1 MGRFRQEI
9 PLIRLLDEVADGLA
23 NLEPGPILLAECPN
37 KFNDAGDDDL
47 WYAVQA
53 GFEYWEQSHF
63 FQYEDKPRVEEHS
76 TFCHTLDP
84 QTLKNRGGTVTGD
97 SIAQLRT
104 SLRHLETNNWR
115 SLIGNERKYG
125 YDDPPVHNGLIALV
139 VEGWRSLTDRERM
152 YGNDDI
158 SDLGGVIIALVIER
172 GQRWLVLQH
181 PNGGDAEI
189 FAWDDDGFF
198 HIGGMLYESARV
210 DERIGERPILS
221 FDWVEK
227 EYVPRLGLE
236 AQAFFSPT
244 VRDKAAGS
252 ELAGLL
258 WRAVCAIREMTVE
271 PFGLLSEGSLRSYGS
286 KISRWGWGSAEAFS
300 PLLRPREGEF
310 RRKNDGVWPKYVAES
325 GSEPEEMSDFAK
337 AMQVQLG
344 LLEDARWREIFASA
358 CGENLRDLGRLGL
371 IADTETAALVRG
383 NAAFEVLPD
392 ALVPLGAFDYPT
404 FLQLDETLEPI
415 REAIRQRG

>member
-23 NLEPGPILLAECPN
+23 DLEPGPILLAECPN
-37 KFNDAGDDDL
+37 KFNDADQDDL

-63 FQYEDKPRVEEHS
+63 FEYETKPFVREHS

-84 QTLKNRGGTVTGD
+84 QALKDRGGAVTGD

-104 SLRHLETNNWR
+104 SLRHLETNSWR
-115 SLIGNERKYG
+115 RLIGNERMYG
-125 YDDPPVHNGLIALV
+125 DDDP
-139 VEGWRSLTDRERM
+139 
-152 YGNDDI
+152 

-181 PNGGDAEI
+181 PNGDDAKI
-189 FAWDDDGFF
+189 FAWDGGGFF
-198 HIGGMLYESARV
+198 LLGGMFYETARV
-210 DERIGERPILS
+210 HERIGDRPILS
-221 FDWVEK
+221 FDWLEK

-258 WRAVCAIREMTVE
+258 WLALSAIREMTVE
-271 PFGLLSEGSLRSYGS
+271 PFGLLSEGSPRSCGVNER
-286 KISRWGWGSAEAFS
+286 RWHPAAAFS

-310 RRKNDGVWPKYVAES
+310 RRKNDGVWPKYVAEY
-325 GSEPEEMSDFAK
+325 GAEPEEMSDFAK

-344 LLEDARWREIFASA
+344 MLEDARWRGIFASA
-358 CGENLRDLGRLGL
+358 CGENAHDLGQLGL
-371 IADTETAALVRG
+371 IADAEIAVLVRG
-383 NAAFEVLPD
+383 NAAFEILPD
-392 ALVPLGAFDYPT
+392 ALLPLGAFANPS
-404 FLQLDETLEPI
+404 FVQLDETLKPI
-415 REAIRQRG
+415 REAVLQRG

>member
-1 MGRFRQEI
+1 MGRFRHEI

-37 KFNDAGDDDL
+37 KFNDAGQDDL
-47 WYAVQA
+47 WYAVQV

-63 FQYEDKPRVEEHS
+63 FEYETKPFVREHS

-84 QTLKNRGGTVTGD
+84 QALKDRGGAVTGD

-104 SLRHLETNNWR
+104 SLRHLETNSWR

-158 SDLGGVIIALVIER
+158 SDLGGVIVALVIER

-210 DERIGERPILS
+210 DERIGDRPILS

-258 WRAVCAIREMTVE
+258 WLALSAIREMTVE
-271 PFGLLSEGSLRSYGS
+271 PFGLLSQGSPRSCGVNER
-286 KISRWGWGSAEAFS
+286 RWHPAAAFS

-325 GSEPEEMSDFAK
+325 GAEPEEMSDFAK

-344 LLEDARWREIFASA
+344 MLEGARWREIFASA
-358 CGENLRDLGRLGL
+358 CGENPSELGQLGL
-371 IADTETAALVRG
+371 IADTETAVLVRG
-383 NAAFEVLPD
+383 NAAFEVTPD
-392 ALVPLGAFDYPT
+392 ALLPLGAFDYAS
-404 FLQLDETLEPI
+404 FLQLDKTLKPI
-415 REAIRQRG
+415 KEAIRQRG

>member
-1 MGRFRQEI
+1 MGRFQQEI

-23 NLEPGPILLAECPN
+23 DLEPGPILLAECPN
-37 KFNDAGDDDL
+37 KFNDAGHDDL

-63 FQYEDKPRVEEHS
+63 FEYETKPFVREHS
-76 TFCHTLDP
+76 TFCHKFDL
-84 QTLKNRGGTVTGD
+84 QALKDRGGAVTGD

-104 SLRHLETNNWR
+104 SLRHLETNSWR
-115 SLIGNERKYG
+115 RLISN
-125 YDDPPVHNGLIALV
+125 
-139 VEGWRSLTDRERM
+139 ERM
-152 YGNDDI
+152 YGDCDP

-181 PNGGDAEI
+181 PNGDDAKI
-189 FAWDDDGFF
+189 FAWDGDGFF
-198 HIGGMLYESARV
+198 LVGGMFYETARV
-210 DERIGERPILS
+210 HERIGDRPILS

-227 EYVPRLGLE
+227 EYVPRLCPE
-236 AQAFFSPT
+236 VQAFFSPT

-258 WRAVCAIREMTVE
+258 WRAVCVIREKTVE
-271 PFGLLSEGSLRSYGS
+271 PFGLLSEGSPRSYGS
-286 KISRWGWGSAEAFS
+286 KIRRWGWGSAEAFS
-300 PLLRPREGEF
+300 PLLGPREGTF

-325 GSEPEEMSDFAK
+325 GAEPEEMSDFAK

-344 LLEDARWREIFASA
+344 LLEDARWRGIFASA
-358 CGENLRDLGRLGL
+358 FGENPHDLGQLGL
-371 IADTETAALVRG
+371 IADAEIAALVRG

-392 ALVPLGAFDYPT
+392 ALVPLGAFDNPS
-404 FLQLDETLEPI
+404 FLQLDKTLEPI
-415 REAIRQRG
+415 REVIRQRG